1 MKKSKPPSGKNK
13 KSRQLS
19 ASETALWHHMASTL
33 QPLKDAKN
41 RVLAALENRD
51 ENGTKAPPPSAA
63 KTGSANKLTGQPTR
77 AVSPPVMPPAQPKA
91 VDKPRAVPPLSQF
104 ETKRA
109 RRLRSGRIE
118 VDARIDLHGMRQNEA
133 HIALRGFLHSS
144 HRKGHRIVLV
154 ITGKGSP
161 ANETSGWGDR
171 HAPRGV
177 LRRNV
182 PQWLSEPDLRA
193 LVVSFAP
200 AAQRHGGDG
209 ALYVHLRRR
218 G

>member
-1 MKKSKPPSGKNK
+1 MKKAKPPSGRNK

-41 RVLAALENRD
+41 RVLAALED
-51 ENGTKAPPPSAA
+51 FDGSEKLSGTTPTA
-63 KTGSANKLTGQPTR
+63 KGGANKLTGQPKR
-77 AVSPPVMPPAQPKA
+77 AVSPPVIPPAQPKA
-91 VDKPRAVPPLSQF
+91 VSKRAAPPLSQF
-104 ETKRA
+104 DTKRA

-154 ITGKGSP
+154 ITGKGAP
-161 ANETSGWGDR
+161 ENEGASWGDR

-200 AAQRHGGDG
+200 AAQRHGGEG